1 MKGPVSAKGE
11 AMSTRMTTKVSMS
24 RKLLVTL
31 LLIPLVIL
39 VTAENPKDIGVL
51 VGNIITLGGQ
61 FLYAC
66 ADFVSRVVRELTSS
80 SGV

>member
-1 MKGPVSAKGE
+1 
-11 AMSTRMTTKVSMS
+11 MSTRMTTKVSMS